1 MHKTTLTVLE
11 GWAHPG
17 QSARVGVSPEKRP
30 RGVHLLTSDPVALLY
45 HMAKGSQAVDEVQ
58 LPISQSEVGGYPR
71 LSGGYNIITGPLTWR
86 REAGE
91 PCQSDETDKDS
102 TGHCPL

>member
-45 HMAKGSQAVDEVQ
+45 HMAKGSQAADEVQ
-58 LPISQSEVGGYPR
+58 LPISQSANQRWGVIPDC
-71 LSGGYNIITGPLTWR
+71 LVDTT
-86 REAGE
+86 
-91 PCQSDETDKDS
+91 
-102 TGHCPL
+102 